1 MVLRMERAYHRQH
14 RASEANSDCGWG
26 PQVRM
31 AKVFQAVCQIM
42 VDEKIFT
49 SHKHLPFEGF
59 EEVLCRVAVQLISTA
74 YYSATVEVPH
84 AA

>member
-1 MVLRMERAYHRQH
+1 ML
-14 RASEANSDCGWG
+14 SECGG
-26 PQVRM
+26 IQVRM

-42 VDEKIFT
+42 IDEKIFT

-74 YYSATVEVPH
+74 CYSATVEVPH
-84 AA
+84 AASLPEVS